1 MRSLTSLIMDI
12 YDQWDEQSWKTS
24 GADLK
29 QYIKRFSNALVPK
42 MQKKMIQN
50 IPDKDNVICS
60 WDEEGRFH
68 CKIIK

>member
-1 MRSLTSLIMDI
+1 MKSLTSLIMDI
-12 YDQWDEQSWKTS
+12 YDQWDEQSWRTS

-50 IPDKDNVICS
+50 ISDKDNVICS
-60 WDEEGRFH
+60 WDEEGKFH
-68 CKIIK
+68 FKVVK

>member
-1 MRSLTSLIMDI
+1 MKSLTSLIMDI
-12 YDQWDEQSWKTS
+12 YDQSWGTS

-50 IPDKDNVICS
+50 ISDKDNVICS
-60 WDEEGRFH
+60 WDEEGKFH
-68 CKIIK
+68 FKVVK

>member
-1 MRSLTSLIMDI
+1 MKSLTSLIMDI

-42 MQKKMIQN
+42 MQKKMIENVQ
-50 IPDKDNVICS
+50 DEENVICS
-60 WDEEGRFH
+60 WDEEGGFH
-68 CKIIK
+68 YKIIK